1 MNQIP
6 NWYVMAG
13 GPSSGKTTLVGEM
26 AKLGYVAYPEAVRII
41 IDREMARGRKLEE
54 IQGTPELQKKVFKL
68 QLENEENAPKD
79 KIVFFDRALPEGIAY
94 CRFYGMDVEEYAPPN
109 WPKFKNRYRKI
120 FFCQQLPFDKDQA
133 RIEDAKTANE
143 LSRLIRAAYVDLDY
157 EIIDLAPTPNV
168 SDRVKIVLAEI
179 AFDKNQAGG

>member
-1 MNQIP
+1 
-6 NWYVMAG
+6 
-13 GPSSGKTTLVGEM
+13 
-26 AKLGYVAYPEAVRII
+26 
-41 IDREMARGRKLEE
+41 
-54 IQGTPELQKKVFKL
+54 
-68 QLENEENAPKD
+68 
-79 KIVFFDRALPEGIAY
+79 
-94 CRFYGMDVEEYAPPN
+94 MDVEEYAQPS

-120 FFCQQLPFDKDQA
+120 FFCQQLPFDKDRA